1 MQPRRVEFEP
11 TPGVTLVG
19 DEWGPASGPEVLLL
33 GGAGQTRLAVELG
46 PLTQARFVDV
56 TDAGHMVAGDQND
69 IFSDVIVDFLT
80 DVGQSDTGGA

>member
-1 MQPRRVEFEP
+1 
-11 TPGVTLVG
+11 
-19 DEWGPASGPEVLLL
+19 
-33 GGAGQTRLAVELG
+33 
-46 PLTQARFVDV
+46 V